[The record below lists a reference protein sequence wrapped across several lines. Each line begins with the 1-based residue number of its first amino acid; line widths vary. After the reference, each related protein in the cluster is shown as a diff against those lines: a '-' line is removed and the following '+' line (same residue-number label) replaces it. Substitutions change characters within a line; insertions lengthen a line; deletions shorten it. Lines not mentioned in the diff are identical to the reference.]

1 MEALEGEEPAASRGK
16 RLRGQVEVIFPNKT
30 ATVLASPMVYPLW
43 AEIIKMVTVLDSVFM
58 DTCIVASLHVG
69 RDANLVMLW
78 AC

>member
-1 MEALEGEEPAASRGK
+1 MEALEGEEPAASWGNGCAAK
-16 RLRGQVEVIFPNKT
+16 SLMTPT

-43 AEIIKMVTVLDSVFM
+43 AEIIKMVTVWDSVSM
-58 DTCIVASLHVG
+58 DSACIEVSVHVG